1 MVTRTVCLLQPSHA
15 AYWALTRRVAECVE
29 QRDTCQR
36 LETALSQ
43 RSCFAWLAFRDELV
57 ISVNKR
63 AFCVFE
69 VASQDQSGA
78 HPACSGTTTPRQVLI
93 SKPCNEG
100 RASFIACT
108 PSYSFRSGRICY
120 YPLDLSD
127 RLLLKVSRPRREG
140 SVQAESLCIQLISWL
155 TAFPSLLLSNSG
167 TEFFGITQQVCSIA
181 DHVIVSGFSLL
192 SDASHDTSVA
202 VPVDLTSSVCE
213 GSQQNDCNH
222 RQWSR
227 SPTRVQYRSS
237 YAQGWLGL
245 WGSCNSTSEVS
256 IV

>member
-1 MVTRTVCLLQPSHA
+1 MVTRTVCFLQPSHS

-43 RSCFAWLAFRDELV
+43 RSCFASLAFRDELV

-78 HPACSGTTTPRQVLI
+78 HSACSGTTTPRRVLI
-93 SKPCNEG
+93 SKPCNED
-100 RASFIACT
+100 RASSIACK

-120 YPLDLSD
+120 YPPDLSD
-127 RLLLKVSRPRREG
+127 RLWLKVSRPRREG

-155 TAFPSLLLSNSG
+155 LLSHLCYSPTVEPSSLELHNRYVVLQIMSLYLDPAYCR
-167 TEFFGITQQVCSIA
+167 THPTI
-181 DHVIVSGFSLL
+181 LL
-192 SDASHDTSVA
+192 SRF
-202 VPVDLTSSVCE
+202 L
-213 GSQQNDCNH
+213 
-222 RQWSR
+222 
-227 SPTRVQYRSS
+227 
-237 YAQGWLGL
+237 
-245 WGSCNSTSEVS
+245 
-256 IV
+256 